1 MEYLGKKVNI
11 PFTQI
16 LSDHGFVQTIGMM
29 QELGD
34 IKRHST
40 GNETIFDEKLNT
52 LDQ

>member
-1 MEYLGKKVNI
+1 MEYLGEEVNI

-16 LSDHGFVQTIGMM
+16 LSNHGFVETVGMV

-40 GNETIFDEKLNT
+40 GNETIFDEKLDT

>member
-1 MEYLGKKVNI
+1 MEYLGEKVDI

-16 LSDHGFVQTIGMM
+16 LSNHGFVETIGMM

-40 GNETIFDEKLNT
+40 GNEASFYEKLDT